1 MPSIFSRIIAHE
13 IPGAFIFRSPR
24 WVAFLDVRPTH
35 PGHALLVPVVE
46 AALLADL
53 PGATVAELGIH
64 LPRLITAV
72 KRVTGCPAVN
82 VLLND
87 GPLAGQE
94 VPHVHFHV
102 IPRWPD
108 DGRGYRFAPKPGVDL
123 PALAQR
129 LATAWE
135 AA

>member
-1 MPSIFSRIIAHE
+1 MPSIFSRIIANE

-35 PGHALLVPVVE
+35 PGHALLVPVAE

-64 LPRLITAV
+64 LPRLTTAV

-102 IPRWPD
+102 IPRWAD

-129 LATAWE
+129 LAAAWE